1 MKKTVLGL
9 AALTVLAFAAC
20 KKDDN
25 QTNAQKI
32 VGKWQALNKMNV
44 VTNTTTSSL
53 VKRDTA
59 TYSSDSYSEFT
70 SNGYLYSYTKS
81 VSSGE
86 SRDTVQYKVEGNN
99 LIYVDPRQGNDTVV
113 IKTLTGGSLALYY
126 KEMDGNNLWET
137 TENFKK

>member
-32 VGKWQALNKMNV
+32 VGKWQAINKMNV
-44 VTNTTTSSL
+44 VTNTSTST
-53 VKRDTA
+53 VIRRDTTA
-59 TYSSDSYSEFT
+59 YSTDSYAEFT

-81 VSSGE
+81 VSGE
-86 SRDTVQYKVEGNN
+86 ARDTVQYKVDGNN
-99 LIYVDPRQGNDTVV
+99 LIYVDPIQGNDTVV
-113 IKTLTGGSLALYY
+113 IKTLTGSSLELYF
-126 KEMDGNNLWET
+126 KEMDGKNLWET
-137 TENFKK
+137 TENLKK